1 MQTLFSLIS
10 TEGTKCRARYIRR
23 ILFVTSDSIFH
34 KKQIR
39 LMKKLEDIFKNAKR
53 AILTLLAFLVFV
65 LTTGAQ
71 TVAELKAENEL
82 LKTRMDINL
91 LSLCVI
97 ICVIMIFFMW
107 GIKERHRKHLLMLE
121 RKNRAMQRTNDLL
134 NEAKKIVEHQSRM
147 KTIYTNNLAHEI
159 RTPLNQ
165 IYGFAQILEAIEKPM
180 PAEDSKEIIKAIND
194 ACRQLTNIVEN
205 IDKVSAELDKLETL
219 SDVETVLKAK
229 Q

>member
-1 MQTLFSLIS
+1 
-10 TEGTKCRARYIRR
+10 
-23 ILFVTSDSIFH
+23 
-34 KKQIR
+34 
-39 LMKKLEDIFKNAKR
+39 
-53 AILTLLAFLVFV
+53 
-65 LTTGAQ
+65 
-71 TVAELKAENEL
+71 
-82 LKTRMDINL
+82 
-91 LSLCVI
+91 
-97 ICVIMIFFMW
+97 
-107 GIKERHRKHLLMLE
+107 MLE

>member
-1 MQTLFSLIS
+1 
-10 TEGTKCRARYIRR
+10 
-23 ILFVTSDSIFH
+23 
-34 KKQIR
+34 
-39 LMKKLEDIFKNAKR
+39 
-53 AILTLLAFLVFV
+53 
-65 LTTGAQ
+65 
-71 TVAELKAENEL
+71 
-82 LKTRMDINL
+82 
-91 LSLCVI
+91 
-97 ICVIMIFFMW
+97 
-107 GIKERHRKHLLMLE
+107 
-121 RKNRAMQRTNDLL
+121 
-134 NEAKKIVEHQSRM
+134 M